1 MFIFFSLLTVIWIL
15 LVLSTFFIRIR
26 AFFIASYD
34 HIEEKRLKKLSNKM
48 LLWLAFSMFVLLI
61 ASAYLL

>member
-1 MFIFFSLLTVIWIL
+1 MFHLISLIMVIWF
-15 LVLSTFFIRIR
+15 LVALSAFFIRIR

-34 HIEEKRLKKLSNKM
+34 HIKEKKFSNK
-48 LLWLAFSMFVLLI
+48 LFLWLVISMFVLLV

>member
-1 MFIFFSLLTVIWIL
+1 MFHLISLIMVIWF
-15 LVLSTFFIRIR
+15 LVALSAFFIRIR

-34 HIEEKRLKKLSNKM
+34 HIKEKNLKKLSNK
-48 LLWLAFSMFVLLI
+48 LFLWLVISMFVLLV

>member
-1 MFIFFSLLTVIWIL
+1 MFNLISLIMTIWFL

-26 AFFIASYD
+26 AFFIASHD
-34 HIEEKRLKKLSNKM
+34 HIKEKKLKKLSNKM
-48 LLWLAFSMFVLLI
+48 FLWLVISMFVLLI